1 MRRWIITVSGR
12 RVRNPATRATI
23 AQLIAN
29 PAVIANYSALHGAG
43 YWFGNTQIRN
53 MATVM
58 GNILRASPSA
68 DCSCAIL
75 AVGGKVVLQSKAG
88 IRTVDIDDFW
98 LSYDV
103 TARKSDELAVE
114 IRLPE
119 PKATT
124 RTTFQ
129 RLTRVRQDLAKLN
142 LAVRLEMDN
151 GACQQA
157 RIAIGCVGPTTM
169 RLKQAEKMLAG
180 RTINDDLLEQ
190 IAASVQ
196 GEITPIDDQRST
208 AAYRRQ
214 VAGVLVEYDGLP
226 RNEHAFGVALLGS
239 VAAIAVPAFVREVHA
254 SRFVEP
260 TDGLVRLGASAVIDG
275 RGHLGGGRG
284 HEPADKEGTQDSRC
298 QGVLPANTH

>member
-1 MRRWIITVSGR
+1 MSSRGLPEFELLTPQSLLEAIDMLAQHQSQISILNGGTALWNHARKLNHLTPYVLSLSALKDLDHIHYTPGEGL
-12 RVRNPATRATI
+12 RVGARATI

-68 DCSCAIL
+68 DCSCALL
-75 AVGGKVVLQSKAG
+75 ALGGKVVLQSKAG

-103 TARKSDELAVE
+103 TARKPDELAVE
-114 IRLPE
+114 IRIPD

-142 LAVRLEMDN
+142 MAVRLEMDN
-151 GACQQA
+151 GVCQQA
-157 RIAIGCVGPTTM
+157 RLAIGCVGPTTM
-169 RLKQAEKMLAG
+169 RLKQSEQLLAG
-180 RTINDDLLEQ
+180 RAISDDLLEQ
-190 IAASVQ
+190 IATSAQ
-196 GEITPIDDQRST
+196 GEIAPIDDQRST

-214 VAGVLVEYDGLP
+214 VTGVLVKRLIA
-226 RNEHAFGVALLGS
+226 R
-239 VAAIAVPAFVREVHA
+239 AAGI
-254 SRFVEP
+254 
-260 TDGLVRLGASAVIDG
+260 
-275 RGHLGGGRG
+275 
-284 HEPADKEGTQDSRC
+284 Q
-298 QGVLPANTH
+298 

>member
-1 MRRWIITVSGR
+1 MKGENMSSRGLPEFELLTPQTIAEAVDMLAQHQSQISILSGGTALWNHAR
-12 RVRNPATRATI
+12 KLNQLTPYVLSLSALKDLDYINFIPGEGLRIGAKATI
-23 AQLIAN
+23 AQLITN
-29 PAVIANYSALHGAG
+29 PVVIAKYSALHGAG

-75 AVGGKVVLQSKAG
+75 ALGGQVVLQSKAG
-88 IRTVDIDDFW
+88 QRVVDIDDFW

-114 IRLPE
+114 VRIPE
-119 PKATT
+119 PKGTT

-142 LAVRLEMDN
+142 VAVRLEVDN
-151 GACQQA
+151 GVCQQA

-180 RTINDDLLEQ
+180 RAISDELLEQ
-190 IAASVQ
+190 IAASAQ
-196 GEITPIDDQRST
+196 GEISPIDDQRST

-214 VAGVLVEYDGLP
+214 VAGVLVK
-226 RNEHAFGVALLGS
+226 RMIAHAA
-239 VAAIAVPAFVREVHA
+239 
-254 SRFVEP
+254 
-260 TDGLVRLGASAVIDG
+260 TM
-275 RGHLGGGRG
+275 
-284 HEPADKEGTQDSRC
+284 
-298 QGVLPANTH
+298 

>member
-1 MRRWIITVSGR
+1 MSSRGLPEFELLTPQSMLEAVDMLAQHQSQISILNGGTALWNHARKLNHLTPYVLSLSALKDLDHIQYTPGEGIRIG
-12 RVRNPATRATI
+12 ARATI
-23 AQLIAN
+23 AQLITN

-68 DCSCAIL
+68 DCSCALL
-75 AVGGKVVLQSKAG
+75 ALGGKVVLQSKAG

-114 IRLPE
+114 IRIPD
-119 PKATT
+119 PKTTT

-142 LAVRLEMDN
+142 MAVRLEMDN
-151 GACQQA
+151 GVCQQA
-157 RIAIGCVGPTTM
+157 RLAIGCVGPTTM
-169 RLKQAEKMLAG
+169 RLKQSEQLLAG
-180 RTINDDLLEQ
+180 RAIGDDLLEQ
-190 IAASVQ
+190 VATAAQ
-196 GEITPIDDQRST
+196 GEIAPIDDQRST

-214 VAGVLVEYDGLP
+214 VTGVLVKRLIA
-226 RNEHAFGVALLGS
+226 R
-239 VAAIAVPAFVREVHA
+239 AAGI
-254 SRFVEP
+254 
-260 TDGLVRLGASAVIDG
+260 
-275 RGHLGGGRG
+275 
-284 HEPADKEGTQDSRC
+284 Q
-298 QGVLPANTH
+298 

>member
-1 MRRWIITVSGR
+1 MSSRGLPEFELLTPQSMLEAVDMLAQHQSQISILNGGTALWNHARKLNHLTPYVLSLSALKDLDHIHYTPGEGLRIG
-12 RVRNPATRATI
+12 ARATI

-68 DCSCAIL
+68 DCSCALL
-75 AVGGKVVLQSKAG
+75 ALGGKVVLQSKAG

-103 TARKSDELAVE
+103 TARRPDELAVE
-114 IRLPE
+114 IRIPD

-142 LAVRLEMDN
+142 MAVRLEMDN
-151 GACQQA
+151 GVCQQA
-157 RIAIGCVGPTTM
+157 RLAIGCVGPTTM
-169 RLKQAEKMLAG
+169 RLKQTEQLLAG
-180 RTINDDLLEQ
+180 RTISDDLLEQ
-190 IAASVQ
+190 IATSSM
-196 GEITPIDDQRST
+196 GEIAPIDDQRST

-214 VAGVLVEYDGLP
+214 VTGVLVKRLIA
-226 RNEHAFGVALLGS
+226 R
-239 VAAIAVPAFVREVHA
+239 AAGI
-254 SRFVEP
+254 
-260 TDGLVRLGASAVIDG
+260 
-275 RGHLGGGRG
+275 
-284 HEPADKEGTQDSRC
+284 Q
-298 QGVLPANTH
+298 

>member
-1 MRRWIITVSGR
+1 MSSRGLPEFELLTPQSLLEAVDMLAQHQSQISILNGGTALWNHARKLNHLTPYVLSLSALKDLDHIHYTPGEGLRIG
-12 RVRNPATRATI
+12 ARATI

-58 GNILRASPSA
+58 GNVLRASPSA
-68 DCSCAIL
+68 DCSCALL
-75 AVGGKVVLQSKAG
+75 ALGGKVVLQSKAG

-103 TARKSDELAVE
+103 TARKPDELAVE
-114 IRLPE
+114 IRIPD

-142 LAVRLEMDN
+142 MAVRLEMDN
-151 GACQQA
+151 GVCQQA
-157 RIAIGCVGPTTM
+157 RLAIGCVGPTTM
-169 RLKQAEKMLAG
+169 RLKQTEELLAG
-180 RTINDDLLEQ
+180 RAISSDLLEQ
-190 IAASVQ
+190 AATAAQ
-196 GEITPIDDQRST
+196 GEIAPIDDQRST

-214 VAGVLVEYDGLP
+214 VTGVLVKRLIA
-226 RNEHAFGVALLGS
+226 R
-239 VAAIAVPAFVREVHA
+239 AA
-254 SRFVEP
+254 
-260 TDGLVRLGASAVIDG
+260 
-275 RGHLGGGRG
+275 
-284 HEPADKEGTQDSRC
+284 GTQ
-298 QGVLPANTH
+298 

>member
-1 MRRWIITVSGR
+1 MSSRGLPEFELLTPQSISEAVDMLAQHQSQISILNGGTALWNHARKLNHLTPYVLSLSALKDLGHINYIPGEGLR
-12 RVRNPATRATI
+12 IGARATI
-23 AQLIAN
+23 AQLITN
-29 PAVIANYSALHGAG
+29 PAVITNYSALHGAG

-103 TARKSDELAVE
+103 TARKSDELAIE

-119 PKATT
+119 PKETT

-151 GACQQA
+151 GVCQQA
-157 RIAIGCVGPTTM
+157 RLAIGCVGPTTM
-169 RLKQAEKMLAG
+169 RLKQSEQLLAG
-180 RTINDDLLEQ
+180 RAINDDLLEQ

-214 VAGVLVEYDGLP
+214 VAGVLVKRLIA
-226 RNEHAFGVALLGS
+226 R
-239 VAAIAVPAFVREVHA
+239 AA
-254 SRFVEP
+254 
-260 TDGLVRLGASAVIDG
+260 
-275 RGHLGGGRG
+275 
-284 HEPADKEGTQDSRC
+284 GTQ
-298 QGVLPANTH
+298 

>member
-1 MRRWIITVSGR
+1 MSSRGLPEFELLTPQSIAEAVDMLAQHQSQVSILNGGTALWNHAR
-12 RVRNPATRATI
+12 KQDHLTPYVLSLSALKDMDYINHTPGEGLRIGARATI
-23 AQLIAN
+23 AQVITN
-29 PAVIANYSALHGAG
+29 PAVIAKYSALHGAG

-75 AVGGKVVLQSKAG
+75 ALGAKVVLQGKAG
-88 IRTVDIDDFW
+88 MRAVDIDDFW

-114 IRLPE
+114 IRIPE

-129 RLTRVRQDLAKLN
+129 RLTRVRQDMAKLN

-151 GACQQA
+151 GVCQQA

-169 RLKQAEKMLAG
+169 RLKQTEKMLAG
-180 RTINDDLLEQ
+180 RVISADLLER
-190 IAASVQ
+190 IAASAQ
-196 GEITPIDDQRST
+196 GEISPIDDQRST
-208 AAYRRQ
+208 AAYRRH
-214 VAGVLVEYDGLP
+214 VTGVLLKRLIV
-226 RNEHAFGVALLGS
+226 R
-239 VAAIAVPAFVREVHA
+239 AA
-254 SRFVEP
+254 
-260 TDGLVRLGASAVIDG
+260 
-275 RGHLGGGRG
+275 
-284 HEPADKEGTQDSRC
+284 GTQ
-298 QGVLPANTH
+298 

>member
-1 MRRWIITVSGR
+1 MSSRGLPEFELLTPQSLLEAVDMLAQHQSQISILNGGTALWNHARKLNQLTPYVLTLSALKDLDHINYIPGEGLR
-12 RVRNPATRATI
+12 IGARATI
-23 AQLIAN
+23 AQLITN

-68 DCSCAIL
+68 DCSCALL
-75 AVGGKVVLQSKAG
+75 ALGGKVVLQSKAG

-103 TARKSDELAVE
+103 TARKPDELAVE
-114 IRLPE
+114 IRIPD

-142 LAVRLEMDN
+142 MAVRLEMDN
-151 GACQQA
+151 GVCQQA
-157 RIAIGCVGPTTM
+157 RLAIGCVGPTTM
-169 RLKQAEKMLAG
+169 RLKQSEQLLAG
-180 RTINDDLLEQ
+180 RAISDDLLEQ
-190 IAASVQ
+190 IATAAQ
-196 GEITPIDDQRST
+196 GEIAPIDDQRST

-214 VAGVLVEYDGLP
+214 VTGVLVKRLIA
-226 RNEHAFGVALLGS
+226 R
-239 VAAIAVPAFVREVHA
+239 AAGIH
-254 SRFVEP
+254 
-260 TDGLVRLGASAVIDG
+260 
-275 RGHLGGGRG
+275 
-284 HEPADKEGTQDSRC
+284 
-298 QGVLPANTH
+298 